1 MLRGAGVVVLAGALL
16 FDAPPAVADDVRRG
30 QESVIEALDLRT
42 AWRTSKGAGVVVAV
56 LDSGVDPG
64 HRDLVGSVTVG
75 KDFVE
80 GANPPGVPPMR
91 LHGTY
96 MASLIAGH
104 GHGPDG
110 RFGVIGVAPEA
121 GVLSVR
127 VILEDEEPGFGTFN
141 TDQRFENSVA
151 GGIRHAVDQGA
162 DVINLSISKDLPNRQ
177 ERAAIRYAISKG
189 VVLVAAAGNQG
200 ADGGTVPYS
209 YPASFTGVV
218 SVGAADAKLRRASFS
233 KRNASVV
240 VAAPG
245 VDIMGAGPDGG
256 YWVGKGTS
264 QATALVSGVVALI
277 KAKYPGMSPPLVV
290 QALAESATDRPPH
303 GYDIGTGFGVVNAAK
318 ALAAAGR
325 LARHTVTAAAG
336 QAHDPATPLGG
347 GPIGPVKVVHRDDEH
362 VMVYGSIAAVLVAG
376 ALGALAV
383 IFALVRRVRRAHNC
397 QDA

>member
-1 MLRGAGVVVLAGALL
+1 VLTRAGTVVLAGTLL
-16 FDAPPAVADDVRRG
+16 FDASPAVADEVRRG
-30 QESVIEALDLRT
+30 QRQVIEALDLRT
-42 AWRTSKGAGVVVAV
+42 AWRTSKGAGVSVAV

-75 KDFVE
+75 KDFVD
-80 GANPPGVPPMR
+80 GANPPGVPPLRM
-91 LHGTY
+91 HGTY

-127 VILEDEEPGFGTFN
+127 VILEDEEPGFRTFN
-141 TDQRFENSVA
+141 TDERFENSVA
-151 GGIRHAVDQGA
+151 DGIRYAVDQGV
-162 DVINLSISKDLPNRQ
+162 DVINLSISKELPNRR

-209 YPASFTGVV
+209 YPASFPGVV
-218 SVGAADAKLRRASFS
+218 SVGAADGKLRRASFS
-233 KRNASVV
+233 KRNSSVV

-277 KAKYPGMSPPLVV
+277 KAKYPGMSPPLVA
-290 QALAESATDRPPH
+290 QALAESATDRPPE
-303 GYDIGTGFGVVNAAK
+303 GYDTGTGFGVVNAAK
-318 ALAAAGR
+318 ALAEAGT

-336 QAHDPATPLGG
+336 QAHDPARPLGA
-347 GPIGPVKVVHRDDEH
+347 GPSGPVKVVHRDGEH
-362 VMVYGSIAAVLVAG
+362 IMAYGSIAAALVAA
-376 ALGALAV
+376 ALGSLVA
-383 IFALVRRVRRAHNC
+383 IFVLVRRVRRAPPR